1 MAEVSTTVGILGRN
15 YKLRISDEEQENLLQ
30 AAELIDSQARSYG
43 KLYSSQDH
51 QDLLAMVAL
60 TQITQLVKMQN
71 TLKNRDAELGARLK
85 AIDDTLDTILH
96 RT

>member
-43 KLYSSQDH
+43 KLYSYQDH